1 MTRLTGAANTRARL
15 LLDWK
20 PTYSS
25 WQDGLAAALPAG

>member
-1 MTRLTGAANTRARL
+1 MTSLPAPPTPRPP

-25 WQDGLAAALPAG
+25 WQDGLAAAVPAG